1 MSNQRKN
8 PLVGDLVSLH
18 SPAATDEVVDL
29 GVVVAIYPK
38 VSSFGAEQ
46 TRYTTY
52 SVVGKSGTPYEY
64 DEPFWEARIV
74 NEV

>member
-18 SPAATDEVVDL
+18 SPYGDAEVVDL
-29 GVVVAIYPK
+29 GVVLAIYPK
-38 VSSFGAEQ
+38 VPSHGSEES
-46 TRYTTY
+46 RYATY
-52 SVVGKSGTPYEY
+52 AVLGRTGKPYEY

-74 NEV
+74 SEA